1 MDNEIMRVA
10 ASEIVLAETKAQ
22 IDVQIATAKA
32 YPRDL
37 AQVLKNIETFATMDE
52 ETAMECFYK
61 LPRAGSYIEGISVR
75 MAEIIANSWG
85 NMRVQSRIV
94 DNDGKVL
101 TAQAVCHD
109 LETNVAVMTEVKRK
123 ITDKNGRTFNEDMQV
138 VTGNAACSIAF
149 RNAVLKVVPK
159 AYTHRIMERVKQ
171 VSLGNA
177 ATLEKRRNGAIEFFV
192 KNGVTKE
199 QLLEFLSKTKVEEI
213 DTDDVANLLG
223 IATAIKEGDT
233 TAKNA
238 ILDVIEERKNKDEF
252 TEKDATNLIKVIAKI
267 ASKEDLQEF
276 IDMNAEALT
285 KSERLRVY
293 VDNRLKEFENEQKK
307 D

>member
-1 MDNEIMRVA
+1 MEQELIKVE
-10 ASEIVLAETKAQ
+10 ASDIVLAETKAQ

-37 AQVLKNIETFATMDE
+37 AQVLKNIETYATMDE

-61 LPRAGSYIEGISVR
+61 LPRAGSFIEGISVR

-85 NMRVQSRIV
+85 NLRCQSRIV
-94 DNDGKVL
+94 SNDGKVL

-109 LETNVAVMTEVKRK
+109 LETNVAIMTEVKRK
-123 ITDKNGRTFNEDMQV
+123 ITDKQGRTFNEDMQV

-177 ATLEKRRNGAIEFFV
+177 ATLEKRRNGAVEFFV
-192 KNGVTKE
+192 KAGVLKAD
-199 QLLEFLSKTKVEEI
+199 LLEFLGKTKVEEM
-213 DTDDVANLLG
+213 DTDDIATLLG
-223 IATAIKEGDT
+223 IVQAIKEGDT
-233 TAKNA
+233 TPKNA
-238 ILDVIEERKNKDEF
+238 ITDV
-252 TEKDATNLIKVIAKI
+252 V
-267 ASKEDLQEF
+267 
-276 IDMNAEALT
+276 
-285 KSERLRVY
+285 
-293 VDNRLKEFENEQKK
+293 EQKRK
-307 D
+307 EVEAEKKVSLVNDLVSKSMQKGGE

>member
-1 MDNEIMRVA
+1 MNEEIIKVQ
-10 ASEIVLAETKAQ
+10 ASDIVLAETKAQ

-37 AQVLKNIETFATMDE
+37 SVVLKNIETYATMDE

-61 LPRAGSYIEGISVR
+61 LPRDGSFVEGFSVR

-85 NMRVQSRIV
+85 NLRVASRIV
-94 DNDGKVL
+94 ANDGKVL

-109 LETNVAVMTEVKRK
+109 LETNVAVETEVKRR
-123 ITDKNGRTFNEDMQV
+123 ITNKQGKTFSEDMQV

-159 AYTHRIMERVKQ
+159 AYTHKIMERVKQ

-192 KNGVTKE
+192 KNGVVKS
-199 QLLEFLSKTKVEEI
+199 QLLEFLNKTKIEEI

-233 TAKNA
+233 DAKSA
-238 ILDVIEERKNKDEF
+238 ILDVLEERK
-252 TEKDATNLIKVIAKI
+252 
-267 ASKEDLQEF
+267 KE
-276 IDMNAEALT
+276 AEA
-285 KSERLRVY
+285 KA
-293 VDNRLKEFENEQKK
+293 KK
-307 D
+307 DDASSKVEQSLFNQQSEK

>member
-1 MDNEIMRVA
+1 METEVIKVN
-10 ASEIVLAETKAQ
+10 ASDIVLAETKAQ
-22 IDVQIATAKA
+22 IDVQISTAKA

-37 AQVLKNIETFATMDE
+37 SVVLKNIETYATMDE

-61 LPRAGSYIEGISVR
+61 LPRGGSYIEGISVR

-85 NMRVQSRIV
+85 NLRVQSRIV

-177 ATLEKRRNGAIEFFV
+177 ATLEKRRNGAIDFFI
-192 KNGVTKE
+192 KAGVSKE
-199 QLLEFLSKTKVEEI
+199 QLLDFLNKSKVKEI

-233 TAKNA
+233 TAKSA
-238 ILDVIEERKNKDEF
+238 ILDIIDERKKEELAEKKAKTANEMIELSFKQQNDE
-252 TEKDATNLIKVIAKI
+252 
-267 ASKEDLQEF
+267 
-276 IDMNAEALT
+276 
-285 KSERLRVY
+285 
-293 VDNRLKEFENEQKK
+293 KK
-307 D
+307 

>member
-1 MDNEIMRVA
+1 MEQELIKVE
-10 ASEIVLAETKAQ
+10 ASDIVLAETKAQ

-37 AQVLKNIETFATMDE
+37 AQVLKNIETYATMDE

-61 LPRAGSYIEGISVR
+61 LPRAGSFIEGISVR

-85 NMRVQSRIV
+85 NLRCQSRIV
-94 DNDGKVL
+94 SNDGKVL

-109 LETNVAVMTEVKRK
+109 LETNVAIMTEVKRK
-123 ITDKNGRTFNEDMQV
+123 ITDKQGRTFNEDMQV

-177 ATLEKRRNGAIEFFV
+177 ATLEKRRNGAVEFFV
-192 KNGVTKE
+192 KAGVLKAD
-199 QLLEFLSKTKVEEI
+199 LLEFLGKTKVEEM
-213 DTDDVANLLG
+213 DTDDIATLLG
-223 IATAIKEGDT
+223 IVQAIKEGDT

-238 ILDVIEERKNKDEF
+238 ITDVVEQKRKE
-252 TEKDATNLIKVIAKI
+252 
-267 ASKEDLQEF
+267 
-276 IDMNAEALT
+276 AEAEKKVSLVNDLVS
-285 KSERLRVY
+285 KSM
-293 VDNRLKEFENEQKK
+293 QKGGE
-307 D
+307 

>member
-1 MDNEIMRVA
+1 MESELIKVQ
-10 ASEIVLAETKAQ
+10 ASDIVLAETKAQ

-37 AQVLKNIETFATMDE
+37 SVVLKNIETYATMDE

-61 LPRAGSYIEGISVR
+61 LPRAGSFIEGISVR

-85 NMRVQSRIV
+85 NMRIQSRIV

-123 ITDKNGRTFNEDMQV
+123 ITDKNGKTFNEDMQV

-159 AYTHRIMERVKQ
+159 AYTHRIMERVKD

-177 ATLEKRRNGAIEFFV
+177 ATLEKRRNGAVEFFV
-192 KNGVTKE
+192 KAGVTKE
-199 QLLEFLSKTKVEEI
+199 QLLEYLSKTKVEEI

-233 TAKNA
+233 TAKSA
-238 ILDVIEERKNKDEF
+238 ILDVL
-252 TEKDATNLIKVIAKI
+252 DARRR
-267 ASKEDLQEF
+267 E
-276 IDMNAEALT
+276 AEADKEAKT
-285 KSERLRVY
+285 AKDMVERSLF
-293 VDNRLKEFENEQKK
+293 KQGK
-307 D
+307 DDEK

>member
-1 MDNEIMRVA
+1 MENQLIELK
-10 ASEIVLAETKAQ
+10 ASDIVLAETKAQ

-37 AQVLKNIETFATMDE
+37 SLVLKNIETYATMDE

-85 NMRVQSRIV
+85 NLRVASRIV
-94 DNDGKVL
+94 ANDGKIL

-109 LETNVAVMTEVKRK
+109 LETNVAIETEVKRK
-123 ITDKNGRTFNEDMQV
+123 ITDKNGKTFNEDMQV

-177 ATLEKRRNGAIEFFV
+177 STLEKRRNGAVEFFV
-192 KNGVTKE
+192 KSGVSKA
-199 QLLEFLSKTKVEEI
+199 QLLEYLNKTKVEEI

-233 TAKNA
+233 TAKTA
-238 ILDVIEERKNKDEF
+238 ILDVLEERAKEAKAKEAKSEAEAKIEESLKNQGK
-252 TEKDATNLIKVIAKI
+252 
-267 ASKEDLQEF
+267 
-276 IDMNAEALT
+276 
-285 KSERLRVY
+285 
-293 VDNRLKEFENEQKK
+293 
-307 D
+307 

>member
-1 MDNEIMRVA
+1 MEQELIKVE
-10 ASEIVLAETKAQ
+10 ASDIVLAETKAQ

-37 AQVLKNIETFATMDE
+37 AQVLKNIETYATMDE

-61 LPRAGSYIEGISVR
+61 LPRAGSFIEGISVR

-85 NMRVQSRIV
+85 NLRCQSRIV
-94 DNDGKVL
+94 SNDGKVL

-109 LETNVAVMTEVKRK
+109 LETNVAIMTEVKRK
-123 ITDKNGRTFNEDMQV
+123 ITDKNGKTFNEDMQV

-177 ATLEKRRNGAIEFFV
+177 ATLEKRRNGAVEFFV
-192 KNGVTKE
+192 KAGVLKAD
-199 QLLEFLSKTKVEEI
+199 LLEFLGKTKVEEM
-213 DTDDVANLLG
+213 DTDDIATLLG
-223 IATAIKEGDT
+223 IVQAIKEGDT
-233 TAKNA
+233 TARNA
-238 ILDVIEERKNKDEF
+238 ITDVVEQKRKE
-252 TEKDATNLIKVIAKI
+252 
-267 ASKEDLQEF
+267 
-276 IDMNAEALT
+276 AEAEKKVSLVNDLVS
-285 KSERLRVY
+285 KSM
-293 VDNRLKEFENEQKK
+293 QKGGE
-307 D
+307 

>member
-1 MDNEIMRVA
+1 MEQELIRVE
-10 ASEIVLAETKAQ
+10 ASDIVLAETKAQ
-22 IDVQIATAKA
+22 IDVQISTAKA

-37 AQVLKNIETFATMDE
+37 AQVLKNIETYATMDE
-52 ETAMECFYK
+52 KTAMECFYK
-61 LPRAGSYIEGISVR
+61 LPRAGSFIEGISVR

-85 NMRVQSRIV
+85 NMRCQSRIV
-94 DNDGKVL
+94 ANDGKVL

-109 LETNVAVMTEVKRK
+109 LETNVAIMTEVKRK

-177 ATLEKRRNGAIEFFV
+177 ATLEKRRNGAVEFFV
-192 KNGVTKE
+192 KAGVLKAD
-199 QLLEFLSKTKVEEI
+199 LLEFLGKTKVEEM
-213 DTDDVANLLG
+213 DTDDIATLLG
-223 IATAIKEGDT
+223 IVQAIKEGDT

-238 ILDVIEERKNKDEF
+238 ITDVVEQKRKE
-252 TEKDATNLIKVIAKI
+252 
-267 ASKEDLQEF
+267 
-276 IDMNAEALT
+276 AEAEKKVSLVNDLVS
-285 KSERLRVY
+285 KSM
-293 VDNRLKEFENEQKK
+293 QKGGE
-307 D
+307 